1 MRTSK
6 GSLFRACNRKR
17 VSNHHLLL
25 AGRRVWELYSEDRK
39 RLWYA
44 PNGRGWEGEAWG
56 RVNRSEVSYMIG
68 LEADLTLSGWSWV
81 INKGKN
87 WESGSHWSGSD
98 SSGWT
103 AAKIVG
109 CLVGWCCRQCRSEF
123 YCHNRSSHYLFAF
136 SVSCI
141 TPDWRLVIDTIIFP
155 KYSSFLRAR

>member
-44 PNGRGWEGEAWG
+44 LNGRGWEGEAWG

-81 INKGKN
+81 ISKGKN

-98 SSGWT
+98 SSGWI

-109 CLVGWCCRQCRSEF
+109 WLVGWCCRQCRSEF
-123 YCHNRSSHYLFAF
+123 YCHIRSSHYLFAF
-136 SVSCI
+136 SVSRI

-155 KYSSFLRAR
+155 KYNSFLRAR